1 MQIDKKA
8 MISDLASKHGIML
21 TEKDP
26 VFSILAIHDIIINQY
41 QNIIFQTL
49 DGLQVNLDEIAERQ
63 QQATRLAGER
73 LAIQTLNALKVEHG
87 GIQQRFEDMLVK
99 ERQSYLIAL
108 DDKVQLLQK
117 WGWVNLGA
125 AMLSVA
131 SLLVTVVVLAG

>member
-1 MQIDKKA
+1 MQIDRKA
-8 MISDLASKHGIML
+8 MIADLASKHGIML

-41 QNIIFQTL
+41 QNIILQTL

-73 LAIQTLNALKVEHG
+73 LVIQTLNALKVEHG
-87 GIQQRFEDMLVK
+87 SIQQRFEDMLVK
-99 ERQSYLIAL
+99 ERQSYLAAL

-125 AMLSVA
+125 AMLSVT
-131 SLLVTVVVLAG
+131 SLLVTVLVLAG